1 MSYPEG
7 VDVDSQG
14 NIYVANGQGGVTE
27 YAPGATGNA
36 TPIAN
41 IHGSA
46 TLLLGAVKLAVAP
59 PLSVPATKLR
69 AAVVH
74 RSYRATLRADLGT
87 TPYRWRVIRG
97 HLPPGIKLSRRGVLS
112 GRPGRAGTYHF
123 TVSLRDHSRHV
134 MTATALLELVVRNR
148 KR

>member
-36 TPIAN
+36 APIAD
-41 IHGSA
+41 IQGSA

-59 PLSVPATKLR
+59 PLSVRTTNLR
-69 AAVVH
+69 VAFVHPPLPREIARLPRYDTVPLAADQGAAASGVN
-74 RSYRATLRADLGT
+74 LG
-87 TPYRWRVIRG
+87 IG
-97 HLPPGIKLSRRGVLS
+97 GVLS
-112 GRPGRAGTYHF
+112 GRPGRAGTYRF
-123 TVSLRDHSRHV
+123 TVRLRDHSRHT
-134 MTATALLELVVRNR
+134 MTAIARLELVVRNR